1 MLAPSERGPTTPVPG
16 PLRRSLLGAIV
27 VIGAVALSAVI
38 LWAVTEWLWLVV
50 HQGLR

>member
-1 MLAPSERGPTTPVPG
+1 MLVPSERGPTAPVPG
-16 PLRRSLLGAIV
+16 PLRRSLLGGIV
-27 VIGAVALSAVI
+27 VIAFTMLSAVI